1 MTEHIKANWKS
12 GLSVALVSVPLSLSL
27 GIAAGG
33 TPMMGIIT
41 AIWAGLIAGIFG
53 GSKFNVVGPAGALA
67 GILALDALQY
77 SPVILPF
84 LAIGAG
90 LISLVIWALGW
101 DKYLIF
107 IPSSVVHGFTLG
119 VALTIGFGQLN
130 AALGLSG
137 LPSHETILENIIESF
152 RNIGSTDLAA
162 LVPFLIGLGVL
173 FYIIKKKPL
182 WPNSIIVAILGIAAG
197 YASSIGIIPFHMVTL
212 AEKYPSL
219 TLNLFSL
226 PSLGALLEA
235 PALASMSLFGQTL
248 LILKLSTVV
257 AFVLILETL
266 LSAKIADGMTKTKFN
281 SKKEM
286 LGVALAN
293 IGSGFFG
300 GIPASGVFAR
310 TALNIKSGA
319 TSSYSQIIQA
329 VFIGIITFILLPG
342 FQYIP
347 MSIIAAI
354 LVYVAIRMVVREH
367 FVKFY
372 TYDKIAFVTSMVV
385 AILSIA
391 YEATTGILVGT
402 AAALLFLVNKISQA
416 QSNITIGTDKPL
428 TETREGD
435 VLVYRFAGELTYVN
449 SKSHIETFPTLLPKK
464 GIVLNFRHLFYIDL
478 DGVEA
483 LDEIIE
489 HLRAKKQSIYITGIR
504 DEVDL
509 FIKEQHWYKELV
521 KKGCVFERTQEAVH
535 AAHENHR

>member
-1 MTEHIKANWKS
+1 MMDQLKANWKS

-33 TPMMGIIT
+33 TPIMGIIT
-41 AIWAGLIAGIFG
+41 AIWAGLIAGMLG

-67 GILALDALQY
+67 GILALNALQY
-77 SPVILPF
+77 TPGILPF

-90 LISLVIWALGW
+90 LISLAVWALGW

-130 AALGLSG
+130 AALGLTG
-137 LPSHETILENIIESF
+137 LPSHETILENIIESL
-152 RNIGSTDLAA
+152 RNVAATDFAA
-162 LVPFLIGLGVL
+162 LVPFLIGLGLL

-197 YASSIGIIPFHMVTL
+197 YASSIGVIPFHMVTL
-212 AEKYPSL
+212 AEKYPAL
-219 TLNLFSL
+219 ALNLFSI
-226 PSLGALLEA
+226 PSLGALR
-235 PALASMSLFGQTL
+235 ASAAFADISAIAQVMLVVR
-248 LILKLSTVV
+248 LSAVV

-266 LSAKIADGMTKTKFN
+266 LSAKIADGMTKTKFD

-293 IGSGFFG
+293 IVSGIFG

-319 TSSYSQIIQA
+319 TSAYSQIIQA
-329 VFIGIITFILLPG
+329 LLVGVITFVLLPG

-347 MSIIAAI
+347 MSIIASI

-372 TYDKIAFVTSMVV
+372 TFDKVAFVTSMVV

-402 AAALLFLVNKISQA
+402 AAALLFLVNRISSA
-416 QSNITIGTDKPL
+416 QSNITVGTNKPL
-428 TETREGD
+428 TETKEGD
-435 VLVYRFAGELTYVN
+435 IIVYRFAGELTYVN
-449 SKSHIETFPTLLPKK
+449 SKSHVEMFPTLLPRKAV
-464 GIVLNFRHLFYIDL
+464 VLNFRHLFYIDL

-489 HLRAKKQSIYITGIR
+489 HLESKKQNIYLTGIR
-504 DEVDL
+504 DQVAL
-509 FIKEQHWYKELV
+509 FIKEQSWYKHLV
-521 KKGCVFERTQEAVH
+521 EKGHVFNRTEEAV
-535 AAHENHR
+535 AAAYAHK

>member
-1 MTEHIKANWKS
+1 MDQLKANWKS

-33 TPMMGIIT
+33 TPIMGIIT
-41 AIWAGLIAGIFG
+41 AIWAGLIAGMLG

-67 GILALDALQY
+67 GILALNALQY
-77 SPVILPF
+77 TPGILPF

-90 LISLVIWALGW
+90 LISLAVWALGW

-130 AALGLSG
+130 AALGLTG
-137 LPSHETILENIIESF
+137 LPSHETILENIIESL
-152 RNIGSTDLAA
+152 RNVAATDFAA
-162 LVPFLIGLGVL
+162 LVPFLIGLGLL

-197 YASSIGIIPFHMVTL
+197 YASSIGVIPFHMVTL
-212 AEKYPSL
+212 AEKYPAL
-219 TLNLFSL
+219 ALNLFSI
-226 PSLGALLEA
+226 PSLGALR
-235 PALASMSLFGQTL
+235 ASAAFADISAIAQVMLVVR
-248 LILKLSTVV
+248 LSAVV

-266 LSAKIADGMTKTKFN
+266 LSAKIADGMTKTKFD

-293 IGSGFFG
+293 IVSGIFG

-319 TSSYSQIIQA
+319 TSAYSQIIQA
-329 VFIGIITFILLPG
+329 LLVGVITFVLLPG

-347 MSIIAAI
+347 MSIIASI

-372 TYDKIAFVTSMVV
+372 TFDKVAFVTSMVV

-402 AAALLFLVNKISQA
+402 AAALLFLVNRISSA
-416 QSNITIGTDKPL
+416 QSNITVGTNKPL
-428 TETREGD
+428 TETKEGD
-435 VLVYRFAGELTYVN
+435 IIVYRFAGELTYVN
-449 SKSHIETFPTLLPKK
+449 SKSHVEMFPTLLPRKAV
-464 GIVLNFRHLFYIDL
+464 VLNFRHLFYIDL

-489 HLRAKKQSIYITGIR
+489 HLESKKQNIYLTGIR
-504 DEVDL
+504 DQVAL
-509 FIKEQHWYKELV
+509 FIKEQSWYKHLV
-521 KKGCVFERTQEAVH
+521 EKGHVFNRTEEAV
-535 AAHENHR
+535 AAAYAHK

>member
-1 MTEHIKANWKS
+1 MMDQLKANWKS

-33 TPMMGIIT
+33 TPIMGIIT
-41 AIWAGLIAGIFG
+41 AIWAGLIAGMLG

-67 GILALDALQY
+67 GILALNALQY
-77 SPVILPF
+77 TPGILPF

-90 LISLVIWALGW
+90 LISLAVWALGW

-130 AALGLSG
+130 AALGLTG
-137 LPSHETILENIIESF
+137 LPSHETILENIIESL
-152 RNIGSTDLAA
+152 RNVAATDFAA
-162 LVPFLIGLGVL
+162 LVPFLIGLGLL

-197 YASSIGIIPFHMVTL
+197 YASSIGVIPFHMVTL
-212 AEKYPSL
+212 AEKYPAL
-219 TLNLFSL
+219 ALNLFSI
-226 PSLGALLEA
+226 PSLGALR
-235 PALASMSLFGQTL
+235 ASAAFADISAIAQVMLVVR
-248 LILKLSTVV
+248 LSAVV

-266 LSAKIADGMTKTKFN
+266 LSAKIADGMTKTKLD

-293 IGSGFFG
+293 IVSGIFG

-319 TSSYSQIIQA
+319 TSAYSQIIQA
-329 VFIGIITFILLPG
+329 LLVGVITFVLLPG

-347 MSIIAAI
+347 MSIIASI

-372 TYDKIAFVTSMVV
+372 TFDKVAFVTSMVV

-402 AAALLFLVNKISQA
+402 AAALLFLVNRISSA
-416 QSNITIGTDKPL
+416 QSNITVGTNKPL
-428 TETREGD
+428 TETKEGD
-435 VLVYRFAGELTYVN
+435 IIVYRFAGELTYVN
-449 SKSHIETFPTLLPKK
+449 SKSHVEMFPTLLPRKAV
-464 GIVLNFRHLFYIDL
+464 VLNFRHLFYIDL

-489 HLRAKKQSIYITGIR
+489 HLESKKQNIYLTGIR
-504 DEVDL
+504 DQVAL
-509 FIKEQHWYKELV
+509 FIKEQSWYKHLV
-521 KKGCVFERTQEAVH
+521 EKGHVFNRTEEAV
-535 AAHENHR
+535 AAAYAHK